1 MDSDF
6 SEKLKKVLSDP
17 EAMSKIM
24 AVASSMGATEAQ
36 RKEAPAPSDSEAASG
51 SSEGPFALLGGLS
64 ADSDPRIALLNTV
77 KPLLREDKRSRID
90 SLTRALTAV
99 SVMKNL
105 RK

>member
-24 AVASSMGATEAQ
+24 AVASSMGAKPAQ
-36 RKEAPAPSDSEAASG
+36 SEEITPPSAEETPSVSEN
-51 SSEGPFALLGGLS
+51 PFALLGGFS
-64 ADSDPRIALLNTV
+64 TESDPRIALLNTV

-90 SLTRALTAV
+90 TLTRALMAV